1 MEKYLIILII
11 IIILYHIQ
19 KYCIKSEI
27 QTFLLTKNIIEK
39 FTVNNSSLSGV
50 LNSLIQTGG
59 LDLSGNLIINNRHKL
74 TSDGNYLKLT
84 DVNGQNFLN
93 LAVNNLDVNGDIILR
108 QNTFNSSQGFRFV
121 NSNNGTLLID
131 NINYA
136 AGLKSLQGP
145 LNINASSNIIN
156 LSGNTDILG
165 DFRINNIKPI
175 LVKIIN
181 ISNSNNIDTGISS
194 SVYSGIAFSGYTTST
209 RTYANTFEF
218 NTYKQN
224 GNWFISFTP
233 PRPPTGTTPLGVRL
247 TFFHVNFVGDEGI
260 IEGTVAPGQ
269 TTPTP
274 VPVPESKPVPVPES
288 KPVPVPESKPVPAPE
303 SKPVLVPVPESKP
316 VPVPESKPVP
326 IPESK
331 PVPVPESKPVPVPE
345 SKPVPVPVPESKPI
359 LESKPEVD
367 YIISKP
373 Y

>member
-1 MEKYLIILII
+1 MPII
-11 IIILYHIQ
+11 
-19 KYCIKSEI
+19 
-27 QTFLLTKNIIEK
+27 FNP
-39 FTVNNSSLSGV
+39 
-50 LNSLIQTGG
+50 
-59 LDLSGNLIINNRHKL
+59 D
-74 TSDGNYLKLT
+74 TSVQLP
-84 DVNGQNFLN
+84 
-93 LAVNNLDVNGDIILR
+93 A

-181 ISNSNNIDTGISS
+181 ISNSNNIDTGVSS

-269 TTPTP
+269 TTPAPVP
-274 VPVPESKPVPVPES
+274 VPVPESKPVPA
-288 KPVPVPESKPVPAPE
+288 PESKPVPAPE

-316 VPVPESKPVP
+316 VPVPESKPVL
-326 IPESK
+326 
-331 PVPVPESKPVPVPE
+331 VPESKPVPVPE
-345 SKPVPVPVPESKPI
+345 SKPVPVPESKPI

>member
-11 IIILYHIQ
+11 IIILYYIQ

-39 FTVNNSSLSGV
+39 FTDNNSSLSGV
-50 LNSLIQTGG
+50 LNTLTQTGG
-59 LDLSGNLIINNRHKL
+59 LDLSGSLIINNRHKL
-74 TSDGNYLKLT
+74 TSGGNYLKLT

-131 NINYA
+131 NVNNNV
-136 AGLKSLQGP
+136 GLKSLQGP

-156 LSGNTDILG
+156 FSGNTDILG
-165 DFRINNIKPI
+165 NFRINNIKPI

-181 ISNSNNIDTGISS
+181 ISNSNNIDTGVSS

-233 PRPPTGTTPLGVRL
+233 PRPPPGTTPLGVRL
-247 TFFHVNFVGDEGI
+247 TFFHVNFVGDEGT

-269 TTPTP
+269 TTPAL
-274 VPVPESKPVPVPES
+274 VPVPES

-316 VPVPESKPVP
+316 VPVPESKP
-326 IPESK
+326 
-331 PVPVPESKPVPVPE
+331 
-345 SKPVPVPVPESKPI
+345 I